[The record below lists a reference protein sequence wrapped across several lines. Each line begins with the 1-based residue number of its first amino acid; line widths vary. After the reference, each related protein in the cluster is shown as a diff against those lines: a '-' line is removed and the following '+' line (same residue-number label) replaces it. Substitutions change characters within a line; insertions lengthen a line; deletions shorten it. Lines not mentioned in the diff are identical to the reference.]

1 MKRKLNR
8 AVKLA
13 AKMKAYDAYCRL
25 HRVPD
30 PDLTDPTGDPRL
42 VQKHGQA
49 LAWAEQHWEE
59 FLDQIDDEDSQFLM
73 RLTLNLPS
81 CAKDDQPERT

>member
-13 AKMKAYDAYCRL
+13 AKMKAYDAYRRL
-25 HRVPD
+25 HRLSD
-30 PDLTDPTGDPRL
+30 PDFTDAAGDPRL
-42 VQKHGQA
+42 VEKHGQA

-59 FLDQIDDEDSQFLM
+59 YLDQIDDDDSQFLM

-81 CAKDDQPERT
+81 CSDEDPDR